1 MATKEHGWAQRERQ
15 AEAMLPSPG
24 PTHPVPF
31 PLVSFTLPAAHQE
44 TTALGFGD
52 ITCGLQLCDATGPC
66 NGGNLASATNLCWHQ
81 HPLSHGHVGFVPPWH
96 PGCAHQPSLLL
107 CRAGVW
113 ILHHP
118 SCPSP

>member
-31 PLVSFTLPAAHQE
+31 PLVLFTLPAAHQE

-52 ITCGLQLCDATGPC
+52 ITCGLQLCDATGPV
-66 NGGNLASATNLCWHQ
+66 TEVTW
-81 HPLSHGHVGFVPPWH
+81 PVPPT
-96 PGCAHQPSLLL
+96 S
-107 CRAGVW
+107 AG
-113 ILHHP
+113 ISIPCLMAT
-118 SCPSP
+118 